1 MNCIFCGDNNDNQT
15 NMSQNRVIPVTKCDL
30 CNKEI
35 AVTSVRRHMKGVH
48 KERMGKVIDCDDC
61 GKIYQTRAR
70 LAQHQN
76 VHRSTSDLPKNLSC
90 DACQY
95 KTSNKDYLK
104 NHKTRMHDMQ
114 PGVWI
119 CNINSCEEEPKSFIN
134 RHLLKKHQEIH
145 INVFC
150 PVCQRLF
157 GAVRNMKKHLK
168 SAHMPPTDA
177 ETSKNSN
184 ESDHDENL
192 NTSSIDIETAEFLIA

>member
-1 MNCIFCGDNNDNQT
+1 
-15 NMSQNRVIPVTKCDL
+15 MSQNRVIPVKKCDL
-30 CNKEI
+30 CKKEI

-48 KERMGKVIDCDDC
+48 KEMMGKVIDCDDC

-145 INVFC
+145 INVFVQC
-150 PVCQRLF
+150 
-157 GAVRNMKKHLK
+157 AK
-168 SAHMPPTDA
+168 D
-177 ETSKNSN
+177 
-184 ESDHDENL
+184 
-192 NTSSIDIETAEFLIA
+192 FLVQCGI

>member
-1 MNCIFCGDNNDNQT
+1 MLHRKIRITLASEVFHKKYYALPKHL
-15 NMSQNRVIPVTKCDL
+15 RFL
-30 CNKEI
+30 R

-70 LAQHQN
+70 LALHQN

-95 KTSNKDYLK
+95 KTSNKDYMK

-168 SAHMPPTDA
+168 SAHKPPTDA

>member
-1 MNCIFCGDNNDNQT
+1 MNCIFCGDDNDNQT
-15 NMSQNRVIPVTKCDL
+15 NMSQNRVIPVKKCDL

-95 KTSNKDYLK
+95 KTSNKDYMK

-119 CNINSCEEEPKSFIN
+119 CNINSCEEEP
-134 RHLLKKHQEIH
+134 
-145 INVFC
+145 
-150 PVCQRLF
+150 F
-157 GAVRNMKKHLK
+157 GAERNMKKHLK
-168 SAHMPPTDA
+168 SAHKPPTDA